1 MISVVYYFGNRIS
14 VGSCL
19 LHFVMVNAVERKA
32 PVMACVAYPRT
43 GQKVFTT
50 QYVIILSFL
59 GVHHTDAA

>member
-1 MISVVYYFGNRIS
+1 
-14 VGSCL
+14 
-19 LHFVMVNAVERKA
+19 MVNAVERKA